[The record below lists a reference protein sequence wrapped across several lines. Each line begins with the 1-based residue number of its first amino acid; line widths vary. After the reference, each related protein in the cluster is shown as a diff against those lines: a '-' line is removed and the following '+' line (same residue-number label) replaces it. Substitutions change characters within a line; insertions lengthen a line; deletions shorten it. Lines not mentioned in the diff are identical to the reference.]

1 MRESRSKKFKASNS
15 NKKLII
21 IMIFVS
27 FLYLLSSKAKPPEI
41 DNETL
46 KKSFIYNKNN
56 IIVDNILTPLTNNF

>member
-15 NKKLII
+15 NKKWII

-46 KKSFIYNKNN
+46 KKSFIY
-56 IIVDNILTPLTNNF
+56 